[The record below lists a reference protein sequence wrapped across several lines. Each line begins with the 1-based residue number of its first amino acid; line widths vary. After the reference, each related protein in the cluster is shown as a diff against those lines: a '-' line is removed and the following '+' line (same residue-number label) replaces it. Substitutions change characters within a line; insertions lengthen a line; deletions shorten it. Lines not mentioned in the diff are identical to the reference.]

1 MILGGGPRRYDWE
14 AMSDMSDELSPVS
27 LKAPGGDTPAIGIGL
42 CLSGGGYRAMLFHL
56 GVVWRLAELGYLGT
70 KDRTGKHGPIG
81 TLQRVSSVSGG
92 SIIAGVL
99 GLAWDDL
106 RVDDDDLLD
115 RFRELVVLPIEKF
128 ASKTTI
134 SIWSG
139 IWGSVVSTVNK
150 TIARVYRRRLYG
162 RKTLQDLPDSPR
174 FVINATNLQSGALW
188 RFSKPF
194 TRDWRV
200 GEIKNPTDSIA
211 SVVGA
216 SSAFPPFL
224 SPARFKYKEEQYTPG
239 SGDGLQKRPFTT
251 RPALSDGGVYDN
263 MGLETVFKNFQTV
276 IVSNAGGGY
285 KPQKKIVGDWALQ
298 SYRVLNTIDNQVRSL
313 RKRVLISSLATNKK
327 FGAYWSIR
335 SNIDGYPVGGKL
347 DCPYERTRKLADIPT
362 DLAAKD
368 QTTQRRLINWGYAVC
383 DAGIRSWVEDDL
395 PPPVDFP
402 YPAERV

>member
-1 MILGGGPRRYDWE
+1 VPQE
-14 AMSDMSDELSPVS
+14 HLSPVS
-27 LKAPGGDTPAIGIGL
+27 SDAPGGDTPALGIGL
-42 CLSGGGYRAMLFHL
+42 CLSGGGYRAILFHL
-56 GVVWRLAELGYLGT
+56 GVLWRLAELGYLGT
-70 KDRTGKHGPIG
+70 ADRNGKHGPIG

-92 SIIAGVL
+92 SIVAAAL
-99 GLAWDDL
+99 GLAWSDL
-106 RVDDDDLLD
+106 KVDEDELLE
-115 RFRELVVLPIEKF
+115 RFREQVVKPVEDF
-128 ASKTTI
+128 TSQTTV
-134 SIWSG
+134 SIWSAA
-139 IWGSVVSTVNK
+139 WAAVVSTVNK
-150 TIARVYRRRLYG
+150 RVARVYRQRLYG
-162 RKTLQDLPDSPR
+162 NKTLQDLPDLPR

-224 SPARFKYKEEQYTPG
+224 SPARFKYDESQYTPG
-239 SGDGLQKRPFTT
+239 SGSGLQKPPYTT

-285 KPQKKIVGDWALQ
+285 QPKQKIAGDWALQ
-298 SYRVLNTIDNQVRSL
+298 SYRVMSTIDNQVRSL
-313 RKRVLISSLATNKK
+313 RKRVLISSLSSLERY
-327 FGAYWSIR
+327 GVYWSIR
-335 SNIDGYPVGGKL
+335 SDIDGYPADNKL
-347 DCPYERTRKLADIPT
+347 PCPHGRTRELADIPT

-368 QTTQRRLINWGYAVC
+368 EATQRRLINWGYAIC

-395 PPPVDFP
+395 PPPADFP
-402 YPAERV
+402 YPDKGV

>member
-1 MILGGGPRRYDWE
+1 ME
-14 AMSDMSDELSPVS
+14 DELSPVS
-27 LKAPGGDTPAIGIGL
+27 LKAPGGDTPSQGIGL
-42 CLSGGGYRAMLFHL
+42 CLSGGGYRATLFHL
-56 GVVWRLAELGYLGT
+56 GVLWRLAELGYLGT
-70 KDRTGKHGPIG
+70 KERDGKHGPMG

-115 RFRELVVLPIEKF
+115 RFRELVVAPIEDF

-139 IWGSVVSTVNK
+139 MFAAIVNSVNNSVV
-150 TIARVYRRRLYG
+150 RVYRKRLYG
-162 RKTLQDLPDSPR
+162 KKTLQDLPDSPM

-188 RFSKPF
+188 RFSKPY

-200 GEIKNPTDSIA
+200 GEIKNPTDPIA
-211 SVVGA
+211 KVVGA

-224 SPARFKYKEEQYTPG
+224 SPARFRYRESQFTPG
-239 SGDGLQKRPFTT
+239 SGADLQKPPFTT
-251 RPALSDGGVYDN
+251 RPTLSDGGVYDN

-285 KPQKKIVGDWALQ
+285 KSKKRIVGDWALQ
-298 SYRVLNTIDNQVRSL
+298 SYRVMSTIDNQVRSL
-313 RKRVLISSLATNKK
+313 RKRMLISSLASKK
-327 FGAYWSIR
+327 KWGVYWSIR
-335 SNIDGYPVGGKL
+335 SDIAGYPATDKL
-347 DCPYERTRKLADIPT
+347 DCPHDRTRKLADIAT

-368 QTTQRRLINWGYAVC
+368 RTTQRRLINWGYAIC
-383 DAGIRSWVEDDL
+383 DAGIRSWVEDGL
-395 PPPVDFP
+395 PPPADFP
-402 YPAERV
+402 YPDERV